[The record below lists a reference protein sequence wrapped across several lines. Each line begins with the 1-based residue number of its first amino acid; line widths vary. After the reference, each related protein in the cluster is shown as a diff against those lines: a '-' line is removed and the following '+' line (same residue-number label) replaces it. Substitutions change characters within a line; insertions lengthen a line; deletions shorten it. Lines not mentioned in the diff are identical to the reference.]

1 MWCCALINL
10 DCPRRPTIP
19 KVPWILAVPPLSTRS
34 LNHILSGDTFTRG
47 IGEYYQQPSAVGN
60 DSNIYGEF
68 GMLLICPKHFSTRLS
83 RRSASIGCNYNSEIR
98 NTSVVNFPMGDDVD
112 FDFGFHWFKFH
123 YYNLKR
129 PHAPVKLMLTPWL
142 RVFYLPSIFEPSCLV
157 LMGRRA
163 IMRNPQ

>member
-1 MWCCALINL
+1 MLCL

-19 KVPWILAVPPLSTRS
+19 KVPWILAVPPLST
-34 LNHILSGDTFTRG
+34 LSGDTFTRG

-60 DSNIYGEF
+60 DSNSIYGEF

-83 RRSASIGCNYNSEIR
+83 GAQPRLVVTTTQKSGILQSWTFRWAT
-98 NTSVVNFPMGDDVD
+98 TSTLTLVSTDSSFIN
-112 FDFGFHWFKFH
+112 
-123 YYNLKR
+123 YNLKR

-163 IMRNPQ
+163 TMRNPQ